1 MSVPGRV
8 EAHERVL
15 CLAVHDGYD
24 ALGDVV
30 PPELQ
35 PLFGGLH
42 TPLRRACIPAFRV
55 DRDHEETLQVRIAI
69 RAHHAEV
76 LSRGSIMI

>member
-55 DRDHEETLQVRIAI
+55 DRDHKETLQVTLAI

-76 LSRGSIMI
+76 PRGGSIMV